1 MKKSLV
7 VFLLALISVFV
18 FAVPNGCYDG
28 ISGIA
33 KGRKCAIHIG
43 GSTFSVTNRNGDVI
57 ARWEIV
63 SERDGTLYLKSQFGA
78 SATATWWREDGKV
91 YLNWN
96 GAIHVL
102 N

>member
-1 MKKSLV
+1 MVMILSL
-7 VFLLALISVFV
+7 FSVFA

-33 KGRKCAIHIG
+33 KGRKCAVHIQ
-43 GSTFSVTNRNGDVI
+43 GSTFSCTNKNGDVI

-63 SERDGTLYLKSQFGA
+63 SESDGTLYLKSEYGA
-78 SATATWWREDGKV
+78 SAKATWWREEGKV